1 MMNVTAGENP
11 LRLRNIAISA
21 VFIACVIAA
30 VMISYGMIFQVIFFM
45 GSVGLAVWILRK
57 PNTQFVVLFMSGFSS
72 FAIRSV
78 PISMLVLTGIVGFW
92 VADHI
97 IHKKTFHISDSRGL
111 RLAIMFGL
119 ASILSFLA
127 GQIPSFPVPGARME
141 VQLAALGV
149 FLFSMV
155 IFFVGAELTGDER
168 RLRYYLFFFIAI
180 TAGIILGSSL
190 PVIRNIF
197 GRFFVLANGGSMLG
211 IWFAA
216 IGLGQALV
224 NTDLRP
230 KYRWAIFSVTALY
243 LLGTFVASRSWL
255 SGWLPALLGCIVIFW
270 FYRPHYRILTL
281 SAGLVAA
288 IILWQLIGAELIA
301 ENTYSLTTRLAAV
314 ESLTDIIRVNPLLG
328 TGPAN
333 YYWYAA
339 LYPLLGF
346 QVQFNSHNQYVD
358 IIVQT
363 GLLGLVLFFWLLIEQ
378 LRMAIKLFNTETSK
392 FAQAYSLSVIGG
404 IAGMIVAGFLGDWLI
419 PFFYNVGLRGF
430 GGSMIGWFFL
440 GGLVLL
446 ERTYLSRKS

>member
-1 MMNVTAGENP
+1 M
-11 LRLRNIAISA
+11 S
-21 VFIACVIAA
+21 
-30 VMISYGMIFQVIFFM
+30 
-45 GSVGLAVWILRK
+45 LAVWTLRK
-57 PNTQFVVLFMSGFSS
+57 PTTRFVFLFVSGFSS

-78 PISMLVLTGIVGFW
+78 PISMIVLTGIVGVW

-111 RLAIMFGL
+111 RLALLFGL

-127 GQIPSFPVPGARME
+127 GQLPWFPVPGANME

-155 IFFVGAELTGDER
+155 IFFVGAELTEDEAH
-168 RLRYYLFFFIAI
+168 LRYYLFMFIAI

-190 PVIRNIF
+190 PFVRNFF

-211 IWFAA
+211 IWFAV
-216 IGLGQALV
+216 IGLSQALV
-224 NTDLRP
+224 NTDLRLR
-230 KYRWAIFSVTALY
+230 YRWAIFGVTALY
-243 LLGTFVASRSWL
+243 LLGTFVTRRSWL
-255 SGWLPALLGCIVIFW
+255 SGWLPALVGCIVIFW
-270 FYRPHYRILTL
+270 FYRPRYRILIL
-281 SAGLVAA
+281 GAGLVAG
-288 IILWQLIGAELIA
+288 IILWQLAGPELLA
-301 ENTYSLTTRLAAV
+301 ENAYSLTTRLAAL

-339 LYPLLGF
+339 LFPLLGF

-358 IIVQT
+358 IIIQV
-363 GLLGLVLFFWLLIEQ
+363 GLIGLGLFFWLLFEQ
-378 LRMAIKLFNTETSK
+378 LRLAIKLFYTKTSK
-392 FAQAYSLSVIGG
+392 FAQAYSLSVVGG
-404 IAGMIVAGFLGDWLI
+404 IAGMIVAGLLADWLI

-446 ERTYLSRKS
+446 ERTYLSQKP